1 MSERQNCFWGATVYS
16 YTAEKGSRRF
26 NKYINAVKMVL
37 YDLLVCYLAFIALIS
52 TTYGHILLHLSPLW
66 IFLWSWLLCQRYLLF
81 FFVKSYLIE
90 PVRVEC
96 IFSHLALSFSLLQK
110 TGRVFKC
117 ACGSWHFFCATNECV
132 ADCRDV
138 ATGNLLNY
146 YVNVVNYNC
155 ALLTSTFS
163 SLCMPAR
170 AHAHDKQLTSN
181 QKTNQNENN
190 TRFLWLNRHCA
201 LLRAHFLMNVW
212 QSQRWQWINRKREAE
227 KGEESEKQNNHND

>member
-26 NKYINAVKMVL
+26 NKYINTVKMVL

-96 IFSHLALSFSLLQK
+96 IFSHLALSLSLAK
-110 TGRVFKC
+110 N
-117 ACGSWHFFCATNECV
+117 GSRFQV
-132 ADCRDV
+132 
-138 ATGNLLNY
+138 
-146 YVNVVNYNC
+146 
-155 ALLTSTFS
+155 
-163 SLCMPAR
+163 CMW
-170 AHAHDKQLTSN
+170 QLTF
-181 QKTNQNENN
+181 
-190 TRFLWLNRHCA
+190 FLRHEWMCCRLPRCGNWQLIK
-201 LLRAHFLMNVW
+201 LLCKC
-212 QSQRWQWINRKREAE
+212 S
-227 KGEESEKQNNHND
+227 